1 MLLNSICRDK
11 WNLLACCLSIKSK
24 RYYNV
29 EDTSMMYLVP
39 IQLEGISAILSKTIL
54 LYFNSISYC
63 LWMYV
68 CIQNAK
74 LNFSM
79 YFTSRS
85 SRPADSI
92 PSEHD
97 GNSKRE
103 PVSQNQGSPSQQH
116 LGNLHTL
123 FHDLCFVWPKRVSDN
138 LPVRHM
144 TLESNDTNG

>member
-1 MLLNSICRDK
+1 
-11 WNLLACCLSIKSK
+11 
-24 RYYNV
+24 
-29 EDTSMMYLVP
+29 
-39 IQLEGISAILSKTIL
+39 
-54 LYFNSISYC
+54 
-63 LWMYV
+63 MYV

-123 FHDLCFVWPKRVSDN
+123 FHDLCFVWPKRV
-138 LPVRHM
+138 PVYTWHRNQ
-144 TLESNDTNG
+144 TIQTAKQAS